1 MVNGKWNVHQGIARR
16 MRKEKSVKNVHWSG
30 YAAVQMCIVC
40 VHIRNVYVFVCVL
53 LHLRHF
59 QFYAENFVSELTI

>member
-40 VHIRNVYVFVCVL
+40 VHIRNMYVFVCVCCCTYGIFNSMQRIL
-53 LHLRHF
+53 
-59 QFYAENFVSELTI
+59 